1 MNQQKKKLR
10 SAMLAVF
17 ICSRMLLSAQ
27 PSARAQDCH
36 GAPPPDRGAGHRPPP
51 PGGPPPGDRND
62 LHGPPPGPGD
72 EPRSTMRGGLQ
83 LGPPG
88 RWWDDKE
95 FAHQLGLSAAQAR
108 RMDEIFQANRG
119 TLLDRYRSLQQQESI
134 LERMTAGNRL
144 NEEQI
149 FQQIDRV
156 TAARGALEK
165 ANAHMLLQIRQQMT
179 DEQTE
184 RLDQHRPK
192 PRN

>member
-1 MNQQKKKLR
+1 
-10 SAMLAVF
+10 
-17 ICSRMLLSAQ
+17 
-27 PSARAQDCH
+27 
-36 GAPPPDRGAGHRPPP
+36 
-51 PGGPPPGDRND
+51 
-62 LHGPPPGPGD
+62 
-72 EPRSTMRGGLQ
+72 
-83 LGPPG
+83 
-88 RWWDDKE
+88 
-95 FAHQLGLSAAQAR
+95 
-108 RMDEIFQANRG
+108 MDEIFQANRG